1 MACSDYKTE
10 CLRVVNI
17 AYLKEFIGNNVQNSS
32 DGTTKYVDSSED
44 RYCPTYGELTGGTY
58 IQTWSQGTSPR
69 GDRDGIVVSQTWAG
83 DGSRYAD
90 NQLVDQ
96 RDLSLRYTRFN
107 ELSIERTSPNDIMS
121 ACSGTTGLRYTYNY
135 KRYIKSM
142 NANNCAISTSNSTVN
157 DACSALTYTTT
168 FQGLSNSGSSVTNC
182 TTYKV
187 YKNGDFSSENRDDTV
202 YATARF
208 RGTPYTSNSVI
219 IKQAGLSG
227 SYSKEISTREV
238 TTKVTASAASQTSFD
253 CNGGEYSARGTRHYK
268 IVAKRA
274 YVDVCGKE
282 YSQTK
287 EFDKVTGL
295 TQNLES
301 GGTFG
306 YYNCCEG
313 GHSETKKITFVRDG
327 LSSQTITFTQSC
339 TDCSSDPGCVPT
351 PACSGVAYTIY
362 PDKQISCSG
371 GDVTF
376 SFEGGCSCSLLD
388 ISTTSMSFAETGETK
403 TASFTLAAA
412 CGLDWTKPSWITVSE
427 SRDDDGTGTLS
438 CTASENDSGS
448 GRTGTVTLKVNDSS
462 CHTISVSQ
470 DGEEP
475 PTPPTP
481 VECPERGDDSFNG
494 VIVVFEH
501 QLDAVG
507 SYDGGIIGFNTGNTA
522 FASVKS
528 VEGDGTVVTSASM
541 LPPDG
546 TLPTGWTRV
555 AISHSTNPTTSTRSG
570 FVTVTM
576 TKTDGDDCS
585 YVANFTQ
592 KAGTSS
598 TISVTFNFINAT
610 SSSLNGT
617 IEIECTGK
625 PSFTIPDVTASVG
638 TPVSKTVTLTSDYS
652 NASISYAEFQSSS
665 GNMLLDIEGT
675 NVITDGATIN
685 MKTSSN

>member
-32 DGTTKYVDSSED
+32 DGSTKYVDSSED

-58 IQTWSQGTSPR
+58 IQTWSQGTNPR

-96 RDLSLRYTRFN
+96 RDLSLRYTRLN

-274 YVDVCGKE
+274 YVDICGKE

-306 YYNCCEG
+306 YYDCCKS
-313 GHSETKKITFVRDG
+313 GHSETKSITFVRDG

-339 TDCSSDPGCVPT
+339 PNCSSDPGCNPP
-351 PACSGVAYTIY
+351 PACEGVEYTIY
-362 PDKQISCSG
+362 PDKLISCSG
-371 GDVTF
+371 GNVTF

-403 TASFTLAAA
+403 TARFTLAAA

-448 GRTGTVTLKVNDSS
+448 GRTGTVTLKVNNSS

-470 DGEEP
+470 DGEAP
-475 PTPPTP
+475 PEYKDISTAVNKGSVTPSGTTAEEITFTAGGTDYTIEDANLNFDVAAESATYPTAMFGK
-481 VECPERGDDSFNG
+481 E
-494 VIVVFEH
+494 IT
-501 QLDAVG
+501 AV
-507 SYDGGIIGFNTGNTA
+507 
-522 FASVKS
+522 SVKTD
-528 VEGDGTVVTSASM
+528 VEGETIAATVSPTTITDSTSTVTI
-541 LPPDG
+541 
-546 TLPTGWTRV
+546 TLKPTGCFLQ
-555 AISHSTNPTTSTRSG
+555 G
-570 FVTVTM
+570 
-576 TKTDGDDCS
+576 
-585 YVANFTQ
+585 
-592 KAGTSS
+592 
-598 TISVTFNFINAT
+598 
-610 SSSLNGT
+610 
-617 IEIECTGK
+617 
-625 PSFTIPDVTASVG
+625 PD
-638 TPVSKTVTLTSDYS
+638 
-652 NASISYAEFQSSS
+652 
-665 GNMLLDIEGT
+665 
-675 NVITDGATIN
+675 TIN
-685 MKTSSN
+685 MRGEESGHVGFVSLCGRDYGTVEVLDQGALDSVTITQGTASTQGAIDFKYSGSADTYIKIGQTEGDAPDWTMIIYKN

>member
-58 IQTWSQGTSPR
+58 IQTWSQGTTPR

-107 ELSIERTSPNDIMS
+107 ELSIERTSPNVIMS

-142 NANNCAISTSNSTVN
+142 NNSCTISTSNSTVN

-202 YATARF
+202 YATVRF

-274 YVDVCGKE
+274 YVDICGKE

-306 YYNCCEG
+306 YYECCNG

-339 TDCSSDPGCVPT
+339 TDCSSDPKCDPT
-351 PACSGVAYTIY
+351 PACEGVEYTIY
-362 PDKQISCSG
+362 PDKQIGCSG

-412 CGLDWTKPSWITVSE
+412 CELDWTKPSWITVSE

-448 GRTGTVTLKVNDSS
+448 GRTGTIKLKVSDSE
-462 CHTISVSQ
+462 CHSISVSQ
-470 DGEEP
+470 DGEAP
-475 PTPPTP
+475 PEYKDISTAVNKGDVTPSGTTVEEITFTAGGTNYTIEDANLNFDVAAESATYPTAMFGS
-481 VECPERGDDSFNG
+481 E
-494 VIVVFEH
+494 IT
-501 QLDAVG
+501 AV
-507 SYDGGIIGFNTGNTA
+507 
-522 FASVKS
+522 SVKTDA
-528 VEGDGTVVTSASM
+528 EGETIAATVSPTTITDSTSTVTI
-541 LPPDG
+541 
-546 TLPTGWTRV
+546 TLKPTGCFLQGPETINMRGEE
-555 AISHSTNPTTSTRSG
+555 SG
-570 FVTVTM
+570 FVGFV
-576 TKTDGDDCS
+576 
-585 YVANFTQ
+585 
-592 KAGTSS
+592 
-598 TISVTFNFINAT
+598 
-610 SSSLNGT
+610 SLCGSDYGT
-617 IEIECTGK
+617 IEVLDQGALD
-625 PSFTIPDVTASVG
+625 SVTITQGTASTQG
-638 TPVSKTVTLTSDYS
+638 RIDFTYSGSTDTYLT
-652 NASISYAEFQSSS
+652 IGQ
-665 GNMLLDIEGT
+665 T
-675 NVITDGATIN
+675 NGDAPDWTMIIYKN
-685 MKTSSN
+685 

>member
-32 DGTTKYVDSSED
+32 NGSTKYVDSSED

-58 IQTWSQGTSPR
+58 IQTWSQGTNPR

-96 RDLSLRYTRFN
+96 RDLSLRYTRLD
-107 ELSIERTSPNDIMS
+107 ELSIGRTRPNDIMG
-121 ACSGTTGLRYTYNY
+121 ACSGTTDLTYTYNY
-135 KRYIKSM
+135 RRYTKSM
-142 NANNCAISTSNSTVN
+142 NNNCIVSTSSSPVS

-187 YKNGDFSSENRDDTV
+187 NKNGSFSSKTRDDTV

-208 RGTPYTSNSVI
+208 RGTSYSSNSVI
-219 IKQAGLSG
+219 ISQAGLSG

-238 TTKVTASAASQTSFD
+238 TTRVTASAASITSFD
-253 CNGGEYSARGTRHYK
+253 CNGGEYIARGTRHYN
-268 IVAKRA
+268 IVAKNA
-274 YVDVCGKE
+274 YVDICGKE

-287 EFDKVTGL
+287 EYDKVTGL

-306 YYNCCEG
+306 YYNCCDG
-313 GHSETKKITFVRDG
+313 GHSETKSITFVRDG

-339 TDCSSDPGCVPT
+339 PNCSSDPRCDPT
-351 PACSGVAYTIY
+351 PACEGVEYTIY

-371 GDVTF
+371 GNVTF
-376 SFEGGCSCSLLD
+376 SFDGGCSCSLLD

-448 GRTGTVTLKVNDSS
+448 GRTGTVTLKVNNSS
-462 CHTISVSQ
+462 CHSISVSQ

-475 PTPPTP
+475 PTP
-481 VECPERGDDSFNG
+481 VECPESGGGTDWQGVLFIGDHEIDG
-494 VIVVFEH
+494 
-501 QLDAVG
+501 DANDEVG
-507 SYDGGIIGFNTGNTA
+507 ILAFKTGDTA
-522 FASVKS
+522 FDSIKS
-528 VEGDGTVVTSASM
+528 LTCDGTVVTAATWTTEGGEVPS
-541 LPPDG
+541 
-546 TLPTGWTRV
+546 GWKRITV
-555 AISHSTNPTTSTRSG
+555 SHGANPSTSSTRSG
-570 FVTVTM
+570 SVTIAA
-576 TKTDGDDCS
+576 TKTDGGDCT
-585 YVANFTQ
+585 YVANLTQ
-592 KAGTSS
+592 KPGSQPTPPC
-598 TISVTFNFINAT
+598 TVTFNISGSYRYIDTVALQG
-610 SSSLNGT
+610 SSGGGTYKLNGSTAEIPCGITFTGIVFNDTVQQHCTYFTNSTGGT
-617 IEIECTGK
+617 I
-625 PSFTIPDVTASVG
+625 
-638 TPVSKTVTLTSDYS
+638 S
-652 NASISYAEFQSSS
+652 N
-665 GNMLLDIEGT
+665 
-675 NVITDGATIN
+675 GATFSATI
-685 MKTSSN
+685 TGSTCS